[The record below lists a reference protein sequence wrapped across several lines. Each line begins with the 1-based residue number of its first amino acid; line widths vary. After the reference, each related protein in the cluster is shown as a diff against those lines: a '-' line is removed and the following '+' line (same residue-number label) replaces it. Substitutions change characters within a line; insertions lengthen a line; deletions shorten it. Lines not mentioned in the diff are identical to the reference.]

1 MRQRWG
7 LALHQEM
14 SPALRDKLAFTV
26 TATRSYAESAIPA
39 QKWNC
44 PVGDSTVQALT
55 LRLGTQAERQTQM
68 RLERVVAEL
77 TPQRAVSQLAV
88 FMLDGYLVRYRRAG
102 WDKKRTRK
110 KRVEWHEIKAGVSY
124 LQEQAP
130 RIEGGW
136 GVLNEKGEVC
146 WQGEGAELRRRLH
159 WEARKTTNGTNS
171 GSLRSGGTVQMRPY
185 GEFPISPRLQP
196 RQRFLFASGRA
207 PDKTPSCTVA
217 A

>member
-1 MRQRWG
+1 M
-7 LALHQEM
+7 
-14 SPALRDKLAFTV
+14 
-26 TATRSYAESAIPA
+26 
-39 QKWNC
+39 
-44 PVGDSTVQALT
+44 GDSTVQALT

-110 KRVEWHEIKAGVSY
+110 KRVEGHEIKAGVSY

-130 RIEGGW
+130 RIEGGR

-146 WQGEGAELRRRLH
+146 WQGEGAEPGRDYIGRRGKQPMGRTP
-159 WEARKTTNGTNS
+159 ARCVAVVLSKCALMGNS
-171 GSLRSGGTVQMRPY
+171 P
-185 GEFPISPRLQP
+185 
-196 RQRFLFASGRA
+196 
-207 PDKTPSCTVA
+207 
-217 A
+217 